1 MYFVYLFLF
10 AGAVALFV
18 ELCYQHKE
26 SERRQEYERQQY
38 VLRCAEQRRA
48 NMLRID
54 SIIQL
59 ESELNALKYQSDL
72 LNQIYR
78 EMGPGNNVKKLS
90 EKEARKL
97 LSLERQILSVDKRIA
112 SIQNKIQRL

>member
-18 ELCYQHKE
+18 ELCYQLKE
-26 SERRQEYERQQY
+26 SERRQEYERQQQI
-38 VLRCAEQRRA
+38 LRESEHKRA
-48 NMLRID
+48 NMLRVN

-59 ESELNALKYQSDL
+59 ETQLNALKYQSEL

-78 EMGPGNNVKKLS
+78 QMDTSDDVKSLS
-90 EKEARKL
+90 EKQARAR
-97 LSLERQILSVDKRIA
+97 LSLEKQIYSVDNKIA
-112 SIQNKIQRL
+112 SIKNKIQRL